1 MIVKMCGIRRMQD
14 VLYANEVQPDYIG
27 FIFAKSKRY
36 IKPQD
41 AAILQKQ
48 LDPSIKT
55 VGVFV
60 NEPVDSMLNTA
71 KIVGLDVLQLHGYE
85 TEKEV
90 KKIREKSSLEIWK
103 AVRVQTVEDIIKA
116 EELLIDRLLLDS
128 FSKEAYGG
136 TGKVMDIALI
146 EQAKI
151 TKPYLIAGGLHRDN
165 LQEII
170 QRLHPQGIDIS
181 SGIETDG
188 YKDLEKMKEIM
199 KITGGNYE

>member
-71 KIVGLDVLQLHGYE
+71 KIVGLDVLQLHGDE
-85 TEKEV
+85 TEKEI

>member
-71 KIVGLDVLQLHGYE
+71 KIVGLDVLQLHGDE

>member
-60 NEPVDSMLNTA
+60 NEPVDSMFNTA
-71 KIVGLDVLQLHGYE
+71 KIVGLDVLQLHGDE
-85 TEKEV
+85 TEKEI

-116 EELLIDRLLLDS
+116 EELSIDRLLLDS

>member
-71 KIVGLDVLQLHGYE
+71 KIVGLDVLQLHGDE
-85 TEKEV
+85 TEKEI

-116 EELLIDRLLLDS
+116 EELSIDRLLLDN

-188 YKDLEKMKEIM
+188 CKDLEKMKEIM